1 MSGLYRITNEGE
13 TYLVLSATIN
23 LFQEQY
29 QEPFENSPEISSFT
43 VMNGYLDDVS
53 KVVFEVT
60 ENKFEAPTQYYL
72 ENTPH
77 TSRHYKSTFPII
89 AQ

>member
-29 QEPFENSPEISSFT
+29 QEPFENSLEISSFY
-43 VMNGYLDDVS
+43 GHEWL
-53 KVVFEVT
+53 F
-60 ENKFEAPTQYYL
+60 
-72 ENTPH
+72 
-77 TSRHYKSTFPII
+77 RRC
-89 AQ
+89 